1 MTASFRKIV
10 VADDDFAIRRF
21 IEITLSKAGYEVHL
35 ASDGA
40 KALLLIRQHL
50 PDLVI
55 TDGRMPLVDG
65 YQLIKTLK
73 EDPGLASIP
82 VLMMGS
88 SGSDRESDKGLTMAR
103 PDYHLP
109 KPFDMEQLR
118 SKVEQC
124 LSSDRGVRS

>member
-1 MTASFRKIV
+1 MVASFWRIV

-35 ASDGA
+35 AADGA

-65 YQLIKTLK
+65 DQLIAALK
-73 EDPGLASIP
+73 EDPGLAGIP

-88 SGSDRESDKGLTMAR
+88 SGSDRENDKGLTMAR
-103 PDYHLP
+103 PDCYLP
-109 KPFDMEQLR
+109 KPFNMDQLR

-124 LSSDRGVRS
+124 LLTDRDVRS